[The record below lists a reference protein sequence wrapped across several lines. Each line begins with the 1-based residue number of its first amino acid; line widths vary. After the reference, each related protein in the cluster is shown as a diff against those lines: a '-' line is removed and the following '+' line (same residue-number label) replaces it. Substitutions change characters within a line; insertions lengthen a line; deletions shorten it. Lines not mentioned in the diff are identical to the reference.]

1 MSRQLV
7 INYYADRELLGMVSD
22 EDYET
27 FKDLLLEALH
37 KEWPKASVS
46 VDDGEHAYVEIDLAA
61 GDKVDDKLDE
71 LARADVEAR
80 VTEIANEVIDD
91 REWATEEFE
100 DYDDD
105 FDDELDDRRYDEER
119 DDS

>member
-27 FKDLLLEALH
+27 FKDLLHEALH
-37 KEWPKASVS
+37 KEWPKASIT
-46 VDDGEHAYVEIDLAA
+46 VDDGEHAYAEIDLAP
-61 GDKVDDKLDE
+61 DEKSEDKLDE
-71 LARADVEAR
+71 QSRIDVETR

-100 DYDDD
+100 DYDEDYDD
-105 FDDELDDRRYDEER
+105 DLDERRYDEER